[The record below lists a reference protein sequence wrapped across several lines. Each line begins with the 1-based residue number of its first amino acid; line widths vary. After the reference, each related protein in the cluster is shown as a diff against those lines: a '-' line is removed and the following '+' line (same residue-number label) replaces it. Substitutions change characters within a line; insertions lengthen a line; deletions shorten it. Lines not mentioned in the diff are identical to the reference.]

1 MAYLTESKLA
11 SVLDLPVSL
20 SATELKMGDWLLL
33 STVRI
38 VQPMLLTVRYL
49 NIQLLSTNVDVTK
62 IANVNKIYGNLGL
75 CYVALRRDYTS
86 GTPGAPGA
94 VETLVANDLGITAR
108 DTASPLFVTVPGT
121 YSWLV
126 ANNMKADATSAIST
140 STSIDFKLSITGQV
154 RLDLSNV

>member
-1 MAYLTESKLA
+1 MSYLTESKLA

-20 SATELKMGDWLLL
+20 SSTELKMGDWLLV
-33 STVRI
+33 STVEI

-49 NIQLLSTNVDVTK
+49 NIQLLWCNAGVAK

-86 GTPGAPGA
+86 GSPGLPGA
-94 VETLVANDLGITAR
+94 VETLVASDLGITAR
-108 DTASPLFVTVPGT
+108 NTAAPLFVTVPGT

-126 ANNMKADATSAIST
+126 ANNMKADATSNIST

>member
-11 SVLDLPVSL
+11 SVLDLPVCL
-20 SATELKMGDWLLL
+20 SSTELKMGDWLLV
-33 STVRI
+33 STVKI

-49 NIQLLSTNVDVTK
+49 NIQLLSCTVDVTK

-75 CYVALRRDYTS
+75 CYVALRPDYAS
-86 GTPGAPGA
+86 GSPGLPGA
-94 VETLVANDLGITAR
+94 VETLVAADLGITAR
-108 DTASPLFVTVPGT
+108 NTAAPLLITIPGT

-126 ANNMKADATSAIST
+126 ANNMKAEATSTIPT

>member
-20 SATELKMGDWLLL
+20 ASTELKMGDWLLM

-49 NIQLLSTNVDVTK
+49 NIQLLSCNVDVND
-62 IANVNKIYGNLGL
+62 IANVNKTYGNLGL
-75 CYVALRRDYTS
+75 CFVALRLDYTS
-86 GTPGAPGA
+86 GNPGLPGA

-108 DTASPLFVTVPGT
+108 NTASPLLITVPGT

-126 ANNMKADATSAIST
+126 ANNMKADATSSIST
-140 STSIDFKLSITGQV
+140 STSIDFKLCITGQA
-154 RLDLSNV
+154 RLDMSSV

>member
-20 SATELKMGDWLLL
+20 SSTELKMGDWLLV

-49 NIQLLSTNVDVTK
+49 NIQLLSCNVDVTK

-75 CYVALRRDYTS
+75 CYIALRLDYTS
-86 GTPGAPGA
+86 GNPGLPGA
-94 VETLVANDLGITAR
+94 VETLVASDLGITAR
-108 DTASPLFVTVPGT
+108 NTASPLLITVPGT

-126 ANNMKADATSAIST
+126 ANNMKADATSTIST
-140 STSIDFKLSITGQV
+140 STSIDFKLCITGQA